1 MRGINGVYQFS
12 GLEPIEK
19 EVLSKMNN
27 TLVHGDSNTGNTY
40 QDNFVL
46 FGQQSN
52 SISAVSEN
60 LNQLFLSNNNRY
72 VINFSGEV
80 YNGKSLKSK
89 LTGYDFTTEST
100 EEIVL
105 AAYIKWGK
113 DCVNHFDGVFAFSIW
128 DKVEKSMYIA
138 RDRIG
143 VKPLYYTL
151 DHDKIIFSSSV
162 KSILNSGLIK
172 RKLRKESIIDYFR
185 FQTVHAP
192 YTIIEDVY
200 SLMPAQYLFFT
211 EEKQELE
218 TYWSPSKTFIYPD
231 NELAVV
237 HDKVSD
243 LLSQAVDKRRP
254 NNTSFSTFL
263 SGNVDSSIIAGIMAK
278 KHNEKIDTF
287 SVVIKEAE
295 FYKRESIKNI
305 AEQFATN
312 HHEIELSVEE
322 FKDMIPFAL
331 KSYDHPTGDG
341 LNTYVLSKKTS
352 EADISMTM
360 SGVGSNELFAGYPIF
375 NQIPDVQSKKWLA
388 SFPNYARK
396 YPGILNHMLKGT
408 VESSKAKEILKQEY
422 FDSEYL
428 YQFYRQSLMDDQV
441 SKLITIPKLPLNRV
455 FEITHDLI
463 GYSTDGWALPT
474 LSRLTLAEFGTHI
487 QNMVLRDVD
496 QMSKANNLDVRMP
509 FLDQQL
515 VEYMLGV
522 KDKFKKPTFPNKL
535 LVDTFKYIDPKP
547 NKSRS
552 KIGFELPYENWM
564 KGELRSFCEE
574 NLNEIKNIKYIN
586 SKGIDGIWKAFEKND
601 KRVDWSRIW
610 HLVVLGHWIKENNV
624 EG

>member
-1 MRGINGVYQFS
+1 MSGINGVYQFS
-12 GLEPIEK
+12 GLDSIEK
-19 EVLSKMNN
+19 EILSKMNQ
-27 TLVHGDSNTGNTY
+27 TLVQGSSNIADTY

-52 SISAVSEN
+52 SISAVSQN
-60 LNQLFLSNNNRY
+60 ANQLLLCNNNRY

-80 YNGKSLKSK
+80 YNGTSLKDK
-89 LTGYDFTTEST
+89 LTNYDFKTDSV

-105 AAYIKWGK
+105 ASYIKWGK
-113 DCVNHFDGVFAFSIW
+113 KCVNHFDGVFAFSIW
-128 DKVEKSMYIA
+128 DKVEKAMYIA
-138 RDRIG
+138 RDRMG
-143 VKPLYYTL
+143 VKPLYYVL

-200 SLMPAQYLFFT
+200 SLMPAQYLYFT
-211 EEKQELE
+211 EENQELE
-218 TYWSPSKTFIYPD
+218 TYWSASKTFIYPD
-231 NELAVV
+231 GELTTVQ
-237 HDKVSD
+237 DKVSD

-254 NNTSFSTFL
+254 KDTCFSTFL
-263 SGNVDSSIIAGIMAK
+263 SGGIDSSIIAGIMSK

-287 SVVIKEAE
+287 SVVIKEEEHPNRE
-295 FYKRESIKNI
+295 FVKNI

-331 KSYDHPTGDG
+331 KSYDHPVGDG
-341 LNTYVLSKKTS
+341 LKSFVLSKKTS
-352 EADISMTM
+352 EAGISMTM
-360 SGVGSNELFAGYPIF
+360 SGIGSDELFAGYPVF
-375 NQIPDVQSKKWLA
+375 NQIPDIQSKKWLA

-408 VESSKAKEILKQEY
+408 VESSKTKEILKQEY

-428 YQFYRQSLMDDQV
+428 YQFSRQLLMDDQLR
-441 SKLITIPKLPLNRV
+441 KLITIPKLPLNRV

-474 LSRLTLAEFGTHI
+474 LSRLTLAEFDTHM
-487 QNMVLRDVD
+487 QNVVLRDMD
-496 QMSKANNLDVRMP
+496 QMSTANNLDVRMP
-509 FLDQQL
+509 FLDQHL
-515 VEYMLGV
+515 VEYTLGI
-522 KDKFKKPTFPNKL
+522 KDKFKRPTFPNKL
-535 LVDTFKYIDPKP
+535 LVDTFKDIGFTS
-547 NKSRS
+547 NKNSS
-552 KIGFELPYENWM
+552 EIGFELPYESWM
-564 KGELRSFCEE
+564 KGELKSFCEE
-574 NLNEIKNIKYIN
+574 NLNELKNIKYIN
-586 SKGIDGIWKAFEKND
+586 SKGVNNLWKSFEKND

-610 HLVVLGHWIKENNV
+610 HLVVLGHWVKENNI